1 MTINRRTF
9 MTKTAV
15 ATAAIAAAGATTPD
29 AAMATPPKTVV
40 ENSKPAST
48 QDQPF
53 VPNRIAVS
61 TYSFFT
67 FRDGSKLTMPQ
78 CIDAAAKMGFDGVEL
93 LLVQMK
99 DTSDGFLQKLKRQA
113 FVNGLDL
120 CGMST
125 HQGFVTPDQEKRQR
139 QVKLTISQIE
149 MAYKLGI
156 PTIRV
161 NTGRWGTSKN
171 FEALMDNKGIEPRLE
186 GHTDEEGFKWVCD
199 SFEKCLQKAEQCG
212 VVLGLENHWGLGRT
226 AEGVLKIVNTL
237 DSPWLRV
244 TMDSG
249 NFFERRHEQL
259 KMLAPKA
266 VFMQAKTYYGG
277 GVYYDLPEMSD
288 DKISADYAKVARIC
302 QDANFKGYIS
312 LEFEG
317 KEDPWTA
324 VPKSLAM
331 LRTAFGKKQEIPVAK
346 EATDKSRS

>member
-1 MTINRRTF
+1 MTIDRRTF
-9 MTKTAV
+9 LTKTAA
-15 ATAAIAAAGATTPD
+15 ATAAVAATQVATGTTLATTSLGTAIAD
-29 AAMATPPKTVV
+29 NKVALA
-40 ENSKPAST
+40 T
-48 QDQPF
+48 QDKPF

-78 CIDAAAKMGFDGVEL
+78 CIDAASEMGFDGVEL
-93 LLVQMK
+93 LLVQME

-125 HQGFVTPDQEKRQR
+125 HQGFVTPNKEKRQK
-139 QVKLTISQIE
+139 QVELTIGQIE
-149 MAYKLGI
+149 TAYKLGI

-171 FEALMDNKGIEPRLE
+171 FETLMDNKGIEPRLE

-199 SFEKCLQKAEQCG
+199 SFEKCLKKAEECG

-237 DSPWLRV
+237 NSPWLRV

-259 KMLAPKA
+259 KMLAPEA

-277 GVYYDLPEMSD
+277 GVYYDLPNMSD
-288 DKISADYAKVARIC
+288 DKISDDYVKIAKIC
-302 QDANFKGYIS
+302 QDANYKGYIS

-317 KEDPWTA
+317 KEDPWIA

-331 LRTAFGKKQEIPVAK
+331 LRSAFGRKQV
-346 EATDKSRS
+346 

>member
-1 MTINRRTF
+1 MKIDRRSF
-9 MTKTAV
+9 LTKTAALGV
-15 ATAAIAAAGATTPD
+15 AGAAISESSLSAFPVREPRVQEKIDGTP
-29 AAMATPPKTVV
+29 ANAKKT
-40 ENSKPAST
+40 
-48 QDQPF
+48 F

-67 FRDGSKLTMPQ
+67 FADGSKLTMPQ
-78 CIDAAAKMGFDGVEL
+78 CIDTAAEMGFDGVEL
-93 LLVQMK
+93 LLVQME
-99 DTSDGFLQKLKRQA
+99 DTSNGTLQKLKRQA

-125 HQGFVTPDQEKRQR
+125 HQGFVTPDTEVRKKN
-139 QVKLTISQIE
+139 VDLTISQIE

-171 FEALMDNKGIEPRLE
+171 FETLMDNKGIEPRLE
-186 GHTDEEGFKWVCD
+186 GHTDEEGFKWVID
-199 SFEKCLQKAEQCG
+199 SFEQCLKKAEECG

-226 AEGVLKIVNTL
+226 AEGVLKIVNAI

-244 TMDSG
+244 TMDTG
-249 NFFERRHEQL
+249 NFFERGDEQL
-259 KMLAPKA
+259 KMLAPEA
-266 VFMQAKTYYGG
+266 VFVQAKTYFGG
-277 GVYYDLPEMSD
+277 GVYYDLD
-288 DKISADYAKVARIC
+288 LDYDQIAKIC
-302 QDANFKGYIS
+302 QAAEYKGYIS

-331 LRTAFGKKQEIPVAK
+331 LRASFGKRQM
-346 EATDKSRS
+346 

>member
-1 MTINRRTF
+1 MNRRTF
-9 MTKTAV
+9 LSSAAATAAASTILTSSIRTAV
-15 ATAAIAAAGATTPD
+15 ARACNPNE
-29 AAMATPPKTVV
+29 PKT
-40 ENSKPAST
+40 
-48 QDQPF
+48 PF

-67 FRDGSKLTMPQ
+67 FKDGSKLTMPE
-78 CIDAAAKMGFDGVEL
+78 CIDAAARIGFDGVEL
-93 LLVQMK
+93 LLVQME

-125 HQGFVTPDQEKRQR
+125 HQGFLRPDKEYRDKNI
-139 QVKLTISQIE
+139 KLTIEQIE
-149 MAYKLGI
+149 TAYKLGI

-161 NTGRWGTSKN
+161 NTGRWGTSES
-171 FEALMDNKGIEPRLE
+171 FQQLMDNKGIEPRLP
-186 GHTDEEGFKWVCD
+186 GHTDDDGFKWVID
-199 SFEKCLQKAEQCG
+199 AFEKCIPTAEKCG
-212 VVLGLENHWGLGRT
+212 VVMGLENHWGLGRT
-226 AEGVLKIVNTL
+226 AEGVLRIVNEI

-249 NFFERRHEQL
+249 NFFQRREEQL
-259 KMLAPKA
+259 KMLAPEA

-277 GVYYDLPEMSD
+277 GVYYDLE
-288 DKISADYAKVARIC
+288 IDYDRIARIC
-302 QDANFKGYIS
+302 QAANYRGYVS

-331 LRTAFGKKQEIPVAK
+331 LRDAFGKVQ
-346 EATDKSRS
+346 T

>member
-1 MTINRRTF
+1 MTIDRRKFLTR
-9 MTKTAV
+9 T
-15 ATAAIAAAGATTPD
+15 AAGAAVAATQMTNLSARAFDTPT
-29 AAMATPPKTVV
+29 AASSEKEVPPVGSEK
-40 ENSKPAST
+40 
-48 QDQPF
+48 PF

-78 CIDAAAKMGFDGVEL
+78 CIDAASQMGFDGVEL
-93 LLVQMK
+93 LLVQME
-99 DTSDGFLQKLKRQA
+99 DTSDTFLQKLKRQA

-125 HQGFVTPDQEKRQR
+125 HQGFVTPDKAKRQQ
-139 QVKLTISQIE
+139 QVELTIGQIE
-149 MAYKLGI
+149 TAYKLGI

-171 FEALMDNKGIEPRLE
+171 FETLMDNKGIEPRLE

-199 SFEKCLQKAEQCG
+199 SFEKCLKKAEECG
-212 VVLGLENHWGLGRT
+212 VAMGLENHWGLGRT
-226 AEGVLKIVNTL
+226 AEGVLRIVNTI

-259 KMLAPKA
+259 KMLAPEA

-277 GVYYDLPEMSD
+277 GVYYDLPNMSD
-288 DKISADYAKVARIC
+288 DKIAADYAQVAKIC
-302 QDANFKGYIS
+302 QDANYRGYVS

-317 KEDPWTA
+317 KEDPWTF
-324 VPKSLAM
+324 V
-331 LRTAFGKKQEIPVAK
+331 FGQFRHPFNI
-346 EATDKSRS
+346 DLDHSGDRIRGGLG

>member
-1 MTINRRTF
+1 

-93 LLVQMK
+93 LLVQME

-125 HQGFVTPDQEKRQR
+125 HQGFVTPDP
-139 QVKLTISQIE
+139 VSYTHLT
-149 MAYKLGI
+149 L
-156 PTIRV
+156 PTNREV
-161 NTGRWGTSKN
+161 
-171 FEALMDNKGIEPRLE
+171 
-186 GHTDEEGFKWVCD
+186 
-199 SFEKCLQKAEQCG
+199 
-212 VVLGLENHWGLGRT
+212 
-226 AEGVLKIVNTL
+226 
-237 DSPWLRV
+237 
-244 TMDSG
+244 
-249 NFFERRHEQL
+249 
-259 KMLAPKA
+259 
-266 VFMQAKTYYGG
+266 
-277 GVYYDLPEMSD
+277 
-288 DKISADYAKVARIC
+288 
-302 QDANFKGYIS
+302 
-312 LEFEG
+312 
-317 KEDPWTA
+317 
-324 VPKSLAM
+324 
-331 LRTAFGKKQEIPVAK
+331 
-346 EATDKSRS
+346 

>member
-1 MTINRRTF
+1 MNRRTF
-9 MTKTAV
+9 IASSAAATAV
-15 ATAAIAAAGATTPD
+15 SLTGSSIAQETEAAAKPKLETEKQPSAAVDKATGTP
-29 AAMATPPKTVV
+29 
-40 ENSKPAST
+40 N
-48 QDQPF
+48 F

-67 FRDGSKLTMPQ
+67 FKDGSKLTIPE

-99 DTSDGFLQKLKRQA
+99 DTSDGSLQRLKRRA

-125 HQGFVTPDQEKRQR
+125 HQGFLRPSKEYRDKNI
-139 QVKLTISQIE
+139 KKTIGQIE

-161 NTGRWGTSKN
+161 NTGRWGTSKS
-171 FEALMDNKGIEPRLE
+171 FRALMDNKGIEPRLPN
-186 GHTDEEGFKWVCD
+186 HTDDEGFKWVID
-199 SFEKCLQKAEQCG
+199 SFEACIPTAEKCG

-226 AEGVLKIVNTL
+226 AEGVLRIVDAI
-237 DSPWLRV
+237 DSPWLQV
-244 TMDSG
+244 TMDTG

-259 KMLAPKA
+259 EKLAPRA
-266 VFMQAKTYYGG
+266 VFVQAKTYYGG
-277 GVYYDLPEMSD
+277 GVYYTLDM
-288 DKISADYAKVARIC
+288 DYDHVAKIC
-302 QDANFKGYIS
+302 QSANYKGYVS

-324 VPKSLAM
+324 VPKSLKL
-331 LRTAFGKKQEIPVAK
+331 LREAFGKQQ
-346 EATDKSRS
+346 

>member
-1 MTINRRTF
+1 MSIDRREF
-9 MTKTAV
+9 LSKTA
-15 ATAAIAAAGATTPD
+15 ATSAAIAASSVVSPTVANEMFPLVDVDEESKKSPAEKD
-29 AAMATPPKTVV
+29 KT
-40 ENSKPAST
+40 
-48 QDQPF
+48 F

-67 FRDGSKLTMPQ
+67 FRDGSKLTIPE

-99 DTSDGFLQKLKRQA
+99 DTSDSFLQKLKRRA

-125 HQGFVTPDQEKRQR
+125 HQGFVTPDKEKRDA
-139 QVKLTISQIE
+139 QVNKTLGQIE
-149 MAYKLGI
+149 TAYKLGI

-171 FEALMDNKGIEPRLE
+171 FRTLMDNKGIEPRLE

-199 SFEKCLQKAEQCG
+199 SFEKCLKKAEECG
-212 VVLGLENHWGLGRT
+212 VVMGLENHWGLGRT
-226 AEGVLKIVNTL
+226 AEGVLHIVNKL

-259 KMLAPKA
+259 KMLAPEA

-277 GVYYDLPEMSD
+277 GVYYDLPDMSD
-288 DKISADYAKVARIC
+288 ETIADDYAKVAKIC
-302 QDANFKGYIS
+302 QDANFKGYVS

-317 KEDPWTA
+317 KEDAWTA
-324 VPKSLAM
+324 VPKSLGM
-331 LRTAFGKKQEIPVAK
+331 LREAFGKKQV
-346 EATDKSRS
+346 